1 MGVTSSDVYNKI
13 TTLMIWK
20 TDFFQFRSYVCWG
33 QGGRRRGAG
42 HTGQNSSNEGNVNL
56 SKRENKGLTWAVAW
70 KQSGRADRHLGG
82 GVRENPAILMDI
94 GNRTG
99 VDK

>member
-20 TDFFQFRSYVCWG
+20 TDFFQFCLYVCWG

-42 HTGQNSSNEGNVNL
+42 HKGQNSSNEGNVNL
-56 SKRENKGLTWAVAW
+56 SKRENKGLTWAVAVETEW
-70 KQSGRADRHLGG
+70 KGRQ
-82 GVRENPAILMDI
+82 ILRRWSKRKPSDTD
-94 GNRTG
+94 GYWE
-99 VDK
+99 